1 MNRTPHG
8 TGQNLAALALG
19 LLLSGLLLEGLTRW
33 FIPDPD
39 LIFENRLALFTPDDT
54 AGYRNR
60 PNFLGYAQASI
71 RVQTN
76 ALGFRGPEL
85 LTAKAPA
92 TRRILGLGDS
102 VTFGTGAQEP
112 QTFLRLLERGL
123 NQQQPP
129 RTEVVNLGVI
139 GYSLRQ
145 ELLTLK
151 HRGLPLTP
159 DIVLLH
165 FVLNDA
171 YPTEDPFFN
180 VHTFH
185 EPRKTDV
192 RRREYHHLPPPPSYA
207 YRLLLTLVRRGLNPT
222 PPPPPQPPLWPPGSY
237 DLLAW
242 PYMQQDLREC
252 KRLAAEHG
260 FRFGVLIFPRRVQ
273 CESGSPSTPYPQKLL
288 VDFLRS
294 ESIPFLDLYATLR
307 EARNPF
313 MDQLHLTPAGHEAV
327 ARATAGFLRE
337 QGW

>member
-1 MNRTPHG
+1 MKRTPHG
-8 TGQNLAALALG
+8 PGQNLAALALG

-92 TRRILGLGDS
+92 TRRILGIGDS
-102 VTFGTGAQEP
+102 VTFGTGVQEP
-112 QTFLRLLERGL
+112 QTFLRLLESGFD
-123 NQQQPP
+123 QQQPP

-151 HRGLPLTP
+151 HRGLPLAP

-180 VHTFH
+180 IHTFH

-192 RRREYHHLPPPPSYA
+192 RRREYHHLPPPPPTPTASCSPSYA
-207 YRLLLTLVRRGLNPT
+207 ARSTR
-222 PPPPPQPPLWPPGSY
+222 PPPQPPHPPLWPPGSY
-237 DLLAW
+237 ELLAW
-242 PYMQQDLREC
+242 PYMQEDLREC
-252 KRLAAEHG
+252 KRLAAVHG

-273 CESGSPSTPYPQKLL
+273 CESGSPSAPYPQPLIK
-288 VDFLRS
+288 DFLRS
-294 ESIPFLDLYATLR
+294 ESIPFLDLYATLGETR
-307 EARNPF
+307 DPF
-313 MDQLHLTPAGHEAV
+313 IDQLHLTTAGHTAV
-327 ARATAGFLRE
+327 ARATARFLSE